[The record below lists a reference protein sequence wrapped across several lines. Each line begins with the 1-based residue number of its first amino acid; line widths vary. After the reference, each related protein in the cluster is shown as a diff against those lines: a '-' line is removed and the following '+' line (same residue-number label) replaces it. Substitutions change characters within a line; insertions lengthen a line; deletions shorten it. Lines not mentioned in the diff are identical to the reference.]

1 MSWILKKL
9 ALFMLCITFLV
20 VIYDEIGHDSQ
31 QTFFERNKLFKF
43 SNGLYSD
50 DVSSVSKRQV
60 FSVDCKKI
68 IEGDNSQIKKA
79 LERQKEKRHRISDK
93 EFTNLTKD
101 CQAFRESRLY
111 DSFPV
116 TKEELEFPLAFS
128 ILLYKEVDQAERLLR
143 AIYRPQNVYC
153 FHVDGN
159 SPEVVHNAVK
169 AIASCFDNVF
179 VVSSTVDVIYGGY
192 SRLQA
197 DLNCMKDLV
206 SHKVEWKYF
215 INLPSQ
221 QFPLKTNAEMV
232 KILKIYN
239 GANDIEGITE
249 ERRMMKS
256 RFKFVH
262 KTKNGA
268 KTSKKKSPPPHNI
281 KVVKGSA
288 YGVFSL
294 DFVKFILNDQRA
306 KDFLEWTKDISSPDE
321 YFWATL
327 NHNEHLKAP
336 GSYSGVPDKKPWL
349 AVYAAWGGRDRCH
362 GKFVRSVC
370 IFGVGDLPEL
380 ASKKE
385 LFANKFYLD
394 YQPLALNCLEEWLF
408 NKTLNPMPFETFYY
422 SQLPFVIK

>member
-1 MSWILKKL
+1 MRISWVLKRL
-9 ALFMLCITFLV
+9 ALFMLCITFFV
-20 VIYDEIGHDSQ
+20 VIYDSQ
-31 QTFFERNKLFKF
+31 QTLFFEGNKLFKF
-43 SNGLYSD
+43 SSGHYSD
-50 DVSSVSKRQV
+50 GLSSVSKRQV

-68 IEGDNSQIKKA
+68 IEGDKSEIKKA
-79 LERQKEKRHRISDK
+79 QDRQKEKPHRISDK
-93 EFTNLTKD
+93 EFISLTKD
-101 CQAFRESRLY
+101 CKTFRGSRLY
-111 DSFPV
+111 DSIPV
-116 TKEELEFPLAFS
+116 SKEELEFPLAFS

-159 SPEVVHNAVK
+159 SPEVVHSGIK
-169 AIASCFDNVF
+169 AIANCFDNVF

-206 SHKVEWKYF
+206 LHKVKWKYF

-256 RFKFVH
+256 RYKYVYNT
-262 KTKNGA
+262 KTGA
-268 KTSKKKSPPPHNI
+268 KTSKKKSTPPHNI

-288 YGVFSL
+288 YGVFSC

-306 KDFLEWTKDISSPDE
+306 KDFLGWTKDISSPDE

-394 YQPLALNCLEEWLF
+394 YQPLALDCLEEWLF